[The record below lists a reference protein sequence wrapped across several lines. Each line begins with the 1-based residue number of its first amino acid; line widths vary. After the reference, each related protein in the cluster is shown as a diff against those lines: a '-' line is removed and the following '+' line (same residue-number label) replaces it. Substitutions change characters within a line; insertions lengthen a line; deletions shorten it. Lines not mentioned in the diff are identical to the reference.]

1 MVLAVVRVSDTTE
14 TAEQIR
20 SVLKIQSALLEGLVP
35 LGRVK
40 ADLHAVIVS
49 LRQSGVNRGGAPG
62 VSPTSAGMLLFTH
75 FVRKNLTPMGGVMQ
89 TCHKDQRPTQT
100 EAWPP

>member
-1 MVLAVVRVSDTTE
+1 VKHHNQAPLSFPHRDFTKLSIVLAVVRVSDTTE

-40 ADLHAVIVS
+40 AI
-49 LRQSGVNRGGAPG
+49 
-62 VSPTSAGMLLFTH
+62 F
-75 FVRKNLTPMGGVMQ
+75 MQ
-89 TCHKDQRPTQT
+89 
-100 EAWPP
+100 

>member
-20 SVLKIQSALLEGLVP
+20 SVLKIQSAFLEGLVP

-49 LRQSGVNRGGAPG
+49 LRQSGVNRGASG

-75 FVRKNLTPMGGVMQ
+75 FFRKSLTPMGGGMQ

-100 EAWPP
+100 EVWPP